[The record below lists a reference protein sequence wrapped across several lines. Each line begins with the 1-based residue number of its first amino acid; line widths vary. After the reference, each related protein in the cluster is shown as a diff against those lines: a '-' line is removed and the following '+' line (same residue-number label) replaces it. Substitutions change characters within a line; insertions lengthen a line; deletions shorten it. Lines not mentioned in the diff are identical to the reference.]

1 MANEDYEIA
10 LRGAVIVK
18 NMVTIGGAET
28 AEKILATEIMEV
40 IQALICK
47 AQLDEGSY
55 EPNPT
60 LQKIKAISNDALNVA
75 HKMKLIKTKEEA
87 AQEPETDIKL
97 DEWKKAPAAPK
108 E

>member
-1 MANEDYEIA
+1 MGIF
-10 LRGAVIVK
+10 L
-18 NMVTIGGAET
+18 
-28 AEKILATEIMEV
+28 
-40 IQALICK
+40 LIFFRYF
-47 AQLDEGSY
+47 LVDEGSY

-87 AQEPETDIKL
+87 AQEPEADIKL